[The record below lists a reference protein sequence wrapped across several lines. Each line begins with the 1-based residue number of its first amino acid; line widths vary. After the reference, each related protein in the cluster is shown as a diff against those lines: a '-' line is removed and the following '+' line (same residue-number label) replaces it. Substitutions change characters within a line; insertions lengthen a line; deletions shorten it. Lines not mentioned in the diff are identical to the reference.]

1 MNKIFS
7 VIWLIFGLGATTI
20 LTGGGRELPDI
31 FSINTSSLSL
41 DTIPQ
46 TKLFEAEKKNPFDL
60 DDPKSV
66 DKTIPKP
73 DNTKSLKK

>member
-46 TKLFEAEKKNPFDL
+46 TKLFEAEKKKHIDL
-60 DDPKSV
+60 DDPKAGE
-66 DKTIPKP
+66 
-73 DNTKSLKK
+73 KKI